1 MKISEVIL
9 LAGLVVF
16 SLVLLLSSLG
26 IPYAT
31 EQTFGP
37 GFVPLNLS
45 VATLALIGIVVLKTV
60 VATVKT
66 KKKGRAAPEDVP
78 RDTEVTTN
86 AAARAGVLV
95 AAIILVMLTAA
106 AMEFVGVLP
115 AVVVMMALISWRF
128 SGHSPLKSVAVG
140 VLSVAA
146 IYVIFEMWLNI
157 PLTS

>member
-1 MKISEVIL
+1 MKISEAIL
-9 LAGLVVF
+9 LVGLAVF

-37 GFVPLNLS
+37 GFMPLNLS
-45 VATLALIGIVVLKTV
+45 VAMLVLIGLLVLKTV
-60 VATVKT
+60 TTART
-66 KKKGRAAPEDVP
+66 KSKAAPQDAAQDKEKKAS
-78 RDTEVTTN
+78 

-95 AAIILVMLTAA
+95 AAIVLVMLTAA

-128 SGHSPLKSVAVG
+128 SGHSPLKSVAVS
-140 VLSVAA
+140 VFSVAA